1 MMELVGTDWVTFV
14 AVTLV
19 LSGGAAYMTGMAMA
33 NRWRPTW
40 MVVGYSLL
48 LGCADRFAVYAL
60 ADGKLLLI
68 SGYLIDTA
76 ILMVIALLSYRMNK
90 ARNMVDQY
98 PWIYE
103 RSGLFGWRNARETDA
118 SNRKLPG

>member
-1 MMELVGTDWVTFV
+1 MALVGTDWVTFI
-14 AVTLV
+14 AVTLI
-19 LSGGAAYMTGMAMA
+19 LSGGAAYMTGLAMA

-40 MVVGYSLL
+40 MVVGYGLL

-60 ADGKLLLI
+60 ANGDVFLI
-68 SGYLIDTA
+68 SGYVIDTA
-76 ILMVIALLSYRMNK
+76 ILMVIAMLSYRMAK

-103 RSGLFGWRNARETDA
+103 RVGLFGWRNVQDSGPA
-118 SNRKLPG
+118 NPG